1 MYRMG
6 KEVKEN
12 WFNLKAQAFQPSM
25 PSSNGHFTHY
35 YEDSFNGGSCLSIDT
50 NELIRIFTCE
60 LSCKDG
66 LIFSFTT
73 KKESPENEL
82 EVYLNVLNTATNR
95 GLKIVCKKEPKHVN
109 DISSLKSEDARSL
122 NIFLANKGYASTPE
136 LINSWETQYF
146 LLNFNKSSSENI
158 IVTDIGVKKIH
169 RGKVLLG
176 QIAFYS
182 AIDFEVDSIKVKE
195 IDL

>member
-1 MYRMG
+1 MG
-6 KEVKEN
+6 KEVKGN
-12 WFNLKAQAFQPSM
+12 WFNLKAQAFQTSM

-60 LSCKDG
+60 LTCKDG
-66 LIFSFTT
+66 LIISFTT
-73 KKESPENEL
+73 KKESLENEL
-82 EVYLNVLNTATNR
+82 EIHLNVLNTVKNR
-95 GLKIVCKKEPKHVN
+95 GLKIVCKKYEKHAN
-109 DISSLKSEDARSL
+109 DISSLRSEDVRSL
-122 NIFLANKGYASTPE
+122 NIFLANKGYTPTPE

-146 LLNFNKSSSENI
+146 LLNFDKSSSDNI

-169 RGKVLLG
+169 KGKVLLG

-182 AIDFEVDSIKVKE
+182 AIDFECDSAKVKI